1 MSIRLGC
8 LLAVACCAASTV
20 VASDPSVLRLDIA
33 TLRIEAENWAEAS
46 TPLPVGSLLKP
57 FAALA
62 YARSFSHR
70 YPEFKCSGQRCWLP
84 DGHGAVSIVPALA
97 NSCNAYFRELSY
109 AIDPTQLAEVSAAY
123 GLRAPPEGAKPEWY
137 FGLGPWAQSPRGLLR
152 AYYELW
158 MRRAQPGVGS
168 IVDGMRGAARYGTA
182 HALGAGVLAKTGTA
196 ECSHQPRSQ
205 RAVLDGFVIR
215 LKPDHAPTEV
225 TLVRLHNATG
235 RQAAEWLAARR

>member
-1 MSIRLGC
+1 MIKQLGC
-8 LLAVACCAASTV
+8 LLAVVCCAASTV
-20 VASDPSVLRLDIA
+20 VASDASVFRLDIA
-33 TLRIEAENWAEAS
+33 TSRIEAENWAEIS
-46 TPLPVGSLLKP
+46 TPLAVGSLLKP

-70 YPEFKCSGQRCWLP
+70 FPEFNCSGERCWLP
-84 DGHGAVSIVPALA
+84 NGHGAVSIVPALA
-97 NSCNAYFRELSY
+97 YSCNSYFRELSY

-137 FGLGPWAQSPRGLLR
+137 FGLGPWSQSPQGLLR

-158 MRRAQPGVGS
+158 MRRALPGVGA
-168 IVDGMRGAARYGTA
+168 IVDGMLGAARYGTA
-182 HALGAGVLAKTGTA
+182 NALGAGVMAKTGTA
-196 ECSHQPRSQ
+196 ECSHQPQSRRS
-205 RAVLDGFVIR
+205 VLDGFVIR